1 MRDDNCIFCKIANG
15 EIPSATLYEDEEFRV
30 ILDLGPASKGH
41 ALILPKNHYRN
52 LYDIDEV
59 TASKAICL
67 AKKMITKMTD
77 VLGCDGYNIV
87 QNNEEAAGQTVFHFH
102 MHLIPRYKNDN
113 VGLGWHMGELT
124 EEDKKEILGEDML
137 TENREFNEIYEQYK
151 NLILKAAYTYSGSYS
166 AAEDITQD
174 TFLKLYMGYD
184 SMKKKNISS
193 WLFTTAK
200 NAALNYKKK
209 HSREIFEIDENWDSE
224 EDTEKYEAQ
233 VKSAEEQFLED
244 ELQKQRLELH
254 EKIFTNLMEK
264 NERWYDAIVLVYYM
278 EMPQAKAAE
287 LMGIRL
293 EVLHS
298 LLHRAKK
305 WIKKKYGT
313 EYEEMNRED

>member
-1 MRDDNCIFCKIANG
+1 
-15 EIPSATLYEDEEFRV
+15 
-30 ILDLGPASKGH
+30 
-41 ALILPKNHYRN
+41 
-52 LYDIDEV
+52 
-59 TASKAICL
+59 
-67 AKKMITKMTD
+67 
-77 VLGCDGYNIV
+77 
-87 QNNEEAAGQTVFHFH
+87 
-102 MHLIPRYKNDN
+102 
-113 VGLGWHMGELT
+113 
-124 EEDKKEILGEDML
+124 ML

-200 NAALNYKKK
+200 NAALNYRKK
-209 HSREIFEIDENWDSE
+209 HSRE
-224 EDTEKYEAQ
+224 
-233 VKSAEEQFLED
+233 
-244 ELQKQRLELH
+244 
-254 EKIFTNLMEK
+254 IFTNLMEK

>member
-1 MRDDNCIFCKIANG
+1 
-15 EIPSATLYEDEEFRV
+15 
-30 ILDLGPASKGH
+30 
-41 ALILPKNHYRN
+41 
-52 LYDIDEV
+52 
-59 TASKAICL
+59 
-67 AKKMITKMTD
+67 
-77 VLGCDGYNIV
+77 
-87 QNNEEAAGQTVFHFH
+87 
-102 MHLIPRYKNDN
+102 
-113 VGLGWHMGELT
+113 
-124 EEDKKEILGEDML
+124 ML

-200 NAALNYKKK
+200 NAALNYRKK
-209 HSREIFEIDENWDSE
+209 HSREIFEIDENWE
-224 EDTEKYEAQ
+224 
-233 VKSAEEQFLED
+233 
-244 ELQKQRLELH
+244 RLELH

>member
-1 MRDDNCIFCKIANG
+1 
-15 EIPSATLYEDEEFRV
+15 
-30 ILDLGPASKGH
+30 
-41 ALILPKNHYRN
+41 
-52 LYDIDEV
+52 
-59 TASKAICL
+59 
-67 AKKMITKMTD
+67 
-77 VLGCDGYNIV
+77 
-87 QNNEEAAGQTVFHFH
+87 
-102 MHLIPRYKNDN
+102 
-113 VGLGWHMGELT
+113 
-124 EEDKKEILGEDML
+124 ML

-200 NAALNYKKK
+200 NAALNYRKK

-224 EDTEKYEAQ
+224 EDTEKNEAQ

-244 ELQKQRLELH
+244 ELQKQRLE
-254 EKIFTNLMEK
+254 LMEK

>member
-1 MRDDNCIFCKIANG
+1 
-15 EIPSATLYEDEEFRV
+15 
-30 ILDLGPASKGH
+30 
-41 ALILPKNHYRN
+41 
-52 LYDIDEV
+52 
-59 TASKAICL
+59 
-67 AKKMITKMTD
+67 
-77 VLGCDGYNIV
+77 
-87 QNNEEAAGQTVFHFH
+87 
-102 MHLIPRYKNDN
+102 
-113 VGLGWHMGELT
+113 
-124 EEDKKEILGEDML
+124 ML

-200 NAALNYKKK
+200 NAALNYRKK
-209 HSREIFEIDENWDSE
+209 HSRE
-224 EDTEKYEAQ
+224 TEKNEAQ
-233 VKSAEEQFLED
+233 VNSAEEQFLED

>member
-1 MRDDNCIFCKIANG
+1 
-15 EIPSATLYEDEEFRV
+15 
-30 ILDLGPASKGH
+30 
-41 ALILPKNHYRN
+41 
-52 LYDIDEV
+52 
-59 TASKAICL
+59 
-67 AKKMITKMTD
+67 
-77 VLGCDGYNIV
+77 
-87 QNNEEAAGQTVFHFH
+87 
-102 MHLIPRYKNDN
+102 
-113 VGLGWHMGELT
+113 
-124 EEDKKEILGEDML
+124 ML

-151 NLILKAAYTYSGSYS
+151 NLILKAAY
-166 AAEDITQD
+166 ITQD

-200 NAALNYKKK
+200 NAALNYRKK

-224 EDTEKYEAQ
+224 EDTEKNEAQ
-233 VKSAEEQFLED
+233 VNSAEEQFLED

-264 NERWYDAIVLVYYM
+264 NERWYDAIVLVYY
-278 EMPQAKAAE
+278 
-287 LMGIRL
+287 IRL

>member
-1 MRDDNCIFCKIANG
+1 MAVYNG
-15 EIPSATLYEDEEFRV
+15 
-30 ILDLGPASKGH
+30 
-41 ALILPKNHYRN
+41 
-52 LYDIDEV
+52 
-59 TASKAICL
+59 
-67 AKKMITKMTD
+67 KKCGI
-77 VLGCDGYNIV
+77 
-87 QNNEEAAGQTVFHFH
+87 
-102 MHLIPRYKNDN
+102 
-113 VGLGWHMGELT
+113 
-124 EEDKKEILGEDML
+124 
-137 TENREFNEIYEQYK
+137 
-151 NLILKAAYTYSGSYS
+151 
-166 AAEDITQD
+166 
-174 TFLKLYMGYD
+174 KLQE
-184 SMKKKNISS
+184 
-193 WLFTTAK
+193 
-200 NAALNYKKK
+200 K

-233 VKSAEEQFLED
+233 VYSAEEQFLED
-244 ELQKQRLELH
+244 DLQKQRLELH

>member
-1 MRDDNCIFCKIANG
+1 MAVYNG
-15 EIPSATLYEDEEFRV
+15 
-30 ILDLGPASKGH
+30 
-41 ALILPKNHYRN
+41 
-52 LYDIDEV
+52 
-59 TASKAICL
+59 
-67 AKKMITKMTD
+67 KKCGI
-77 VLGCDGYNIV
+77 
-87 QNNEEAAGQTVFHFH
+87 
-102 MHLIPRYKNDN
+102 
-113 VGLGWHMGELT
+113 
-124 EEDKKEILGEDML
+124 
-137 TENREFNEIYEQYK
+137 
-151 NLILKAAYTYSGSYS
+151 
-166 AAEDITQD
+166 
-174 TFLKLYMGYD
+174 KL
-184 SMKKKNISS
+184 
-193 WLFTTAK
+193 
-200 NAALNYKKK
+200 

-224 EDTEKYEAQ
+224 EDTEKNEAQ
-233 VKSAEEQFLED
+233 VNSAEEQFLED

>member
-1 MRDDNCIFCKIANG
+1 MAVYNG
-15 EIPSATLYEDEEFRV
+15 
-30 ILDLGPASKGH
+30 
-41 ALILPKNHYRN
+41 
-52 LYDIDEV
+52 
-59 TASKAICL
+59 
-67 AKKMITKMTD
+67 KKCGI
-77 VLGCDGYNIV
+77 
-87 QNNEEAAGQTVFHFH
+87 
-102 MHLIPRYKNDN
+102 
-113 VGLGWHMGELT
+113 
-124 EEDKKEILGEDML
+124 
-137 TENREFNEIYEQYK
+137 
-151 NLILKAAYTYSGSYS
+151 
-166 AAEDITQD
+166 
-174 TFLKLYMGYD
+174 KLQE
-184 SMKKKNISS
+184 
-193 WLFTTAK
+193 
-200 NAALNYKKK
+200 K

-224 EDTEKYEAQ
+224 EDIEKNEVQ
-233 VKSAEEQFLED
+233 INSAEEQFLED

>member
-1 MRDDNCIFCKIANG
+1 
-15 EIPSATLYEDEEFRV
+15 
-30 ILDLGPASKGH
+30 
-41 ALILPKNHYRN
+41 
-52 LYDIDEV
+52 
-59 TASKAICL
+59 
-67 AKKMITKMTD
+67 
-77 VLGCDGYNIV
+77 
-87 QNNEEAAGQTVFHFH
+87 
-102 MHLIPRYKNDN
+102 
-113 VGLGWHMGELT
+113 
-124 EEDKKEILGEDML
+124 ML

-193 WLFTTAK
+193 WEEKPSMKATIFRSTAK
-200 NAALNYKKK
+200 NAALNYRKK

-233 VKSAEEQFLED
+233 VNSAEEQFLED